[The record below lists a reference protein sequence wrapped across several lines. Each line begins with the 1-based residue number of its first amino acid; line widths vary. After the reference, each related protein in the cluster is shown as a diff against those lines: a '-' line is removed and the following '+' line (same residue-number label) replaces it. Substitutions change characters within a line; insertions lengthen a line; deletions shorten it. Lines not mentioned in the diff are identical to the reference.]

1 VKSIVPLGCNLPK
14 KLEFLELTFPPE
26 NPDWQ
31 PDAVIPTLIRKR
43 EIMPNPT
50 LKILPA
56 LMVAITAA
64 WVTQPVFGG
73 LITTNE
79 IVITENSSTSLI
91 VTYNGSTS
99 GVTVNFLGHT
109 PVGDGWKVTFPSTLS
124 FTSVDNT
131 GVIALWVEPEDSSQV
146 NAGFFHPS
154 SNVAFFFSDDSV
166 DTNPTA
172 VPNGTTVTDIGADTA
187 TEGLFQRPLMTTV
200 MLPERPMQGLRLV
213 CFFSP

>member
-1 VKSIVPLGCNLPK
+1 
-14 KLEFLELTFPPE
+14 
-26 NPDWQ
+26 
-31 PDAVIPTLIRKR
+31 
-43 EIMPNPT
+43 MPNPT

-109 PVGDGWKVTFPSTLS
+109 PVGDGWKVTFPSTVS

-131 GVIALWVEPEDSSQV
+131 GVIALWVEPKDSSQV

-172 VPNGTTVTDIGADTA
+172 VPNGTTVTDIGTDTSNGGSISA
-187 TEGLFQRPLMTTV
+187 TFNDNGDVARAPDAGSTIGLLFLALTALFSASR
-200 MLPERPMQGLRLV
+200 LRHLQLG
-213 CFFSP
+213 

>member
-1 VKSIVPLGCNLPK
+1 MR
-14 KLEFLELTFPPE
+14 
-26 NPDWQ
+26 NP
-31 PDAVIPTLIRKR
+31 A
-43 EIMPNPT
+43 

-64 WVTQPVFGG
+64 WVVTQPVFGG

-79 IVITENSSTSLI
+79 IGITENSSTSLI

-109 PVGDGWKVTFPSTLS
+109 RVGDAWKVTFPSTVS

-131 GVIALWVEPEDSSQV
+131 GVAAFWVEPENSSQL

-154 SNVAFFFSDDSV
+154 SNVAFIFSEHPAV
-166 DTNPTA
+166 TNPT
-172 VPNGTTVTDIGADTA
+172 VPNGTTVTDIGTDTSNGGSISV
-187 TEGLFQRPLMTTV
+187 TFNDKSDVPDTGSTLGLLFVSAIALF
-200 MLPERPMQGLRLV
+200 GLNRFRHVQLA
-213 CFFSP
+213 